1 MTYNIVHSCMHVH
14 NPTDKYSCSTLSKK
28 RWKNNA
34 YIPECVYLLPSYNKE
49 ILRDCVQTADED
61 SDASIGEAA
70 NLRLILGWTLK
81 GQKARHGRK
90 RRKGGVETVE
100 YTADPV
106 DVLSRSHAPRS
117 TTLSSSTVPAPT
129 GRRQAVVV
137 SKCPKCLW
145 HHSINFHVSE
155 GRYNELIDILRIY
168 TQYT

>member
-1 MTYNIVHSCMHVH
+1 MKKQCLYPGMRV
-14 NPTDKYSCSTLSKK
+14 PASKL
-28 RWKNNA
+28 NT
-34 YIPECVYLLPSYNKE
+34 E

-61 SDASIGEAA
+61 SDASIGEEV

-81 GQKARHGRK
+81 GQKARHGRQ
-90 RRKGGVETVE
+90 RRKGGVETVK
-100 YTADPV
+100 YTTDPV

-137 SKCPKCLW
+137 SKCPKCLG

-155 GRYNELIDILRIY
+155 GRYNELIPRSSLGR
-168 TQYT
+168 